1 MGPFLWLRVMGNE
14 TSVWAEP
21 QPGFHWPVAVA
32 HRFAVPAE
40 RLWETISMHENLAQ
54 CHPFVAKN
62 PVIAWPGPD
71 ARDEVHY
78 LSGWVYER
86 RFLAWFDGI
95 GYDLEIG
102 ERGGRQSFV
111 SWRIEPVD
119 AQSST
124 LRIAVY
130 PHVLQNIPVVIRWI
144 PHLLKVR
151 PLLTSYLESVLKGID
166 WYLTR
171 GEPVRPNQFGTHPWF
186 SAPQ

>member
-1 MGPFLWLRVMGNE
+1 MG
-14 TSVWAEP
+14 AEFSAWDEP
-21 QPGFHWPVAVA
+21 RPGFRWPVAVA
-32 HRFAVPAE
+32 HRFGVPAE
-40 RLWETISMHENLAQ
+40 RLWETISDHDSLVH

-62 PVIAWPGPD
+62 PVIEWPGPES
-71 ARDEVHY
+71 RDEVHY
-78 LSGWVYER
+78 LSGWIYER
-86 RFLAWFDGI
+86 RFQRWFEGI

-102 ERGGRQSFV
+102 ERGGPQSFV
-111 SWRIEPVD
+111 SWRIIPVD
-119 AQSST
+119 AHSE

-151 PLLTSYLESVLKGID
+151 PLLTSYLESVMMGID

-171 GEPVRPNQFGTHPWF
+171 GEPVPRNQFGTHPWF